1 MNNAVNLNKNKTT
14 ITKTNEQDG
23 KFLTTVKEFFNVIWN
38 NKMSRVGFLILV
50 FFLLL
55 SIFGPMLVPAPES
68 NYLNRLL
75 EPCADHWL
83 GTDYA
88 GRDILCQFV
97 HGSRDVLLVAF
108 YAACFSI
115 VFACAIGI
123 FAGLAGGKTDTT
135 LMLITNIVLTMPSF
149 PVTMVLS
156 MVINVS
162 NDILFGL
169 VLSIWSWAGLAKA
182 IRSQVLVLKHKE
194 FIEVSKLMGISSFN
208 IITKDVIPNII
219 SFIAINF
226 IAIMKGAIMT
236 SVGLMVL
243 GLVPFQGSHWGMMI
257 QMAMSQSA
265 VLYGGLGP
273 IVYFVTPIIGI
284 LLFQLGCYLFAN
296 GLDEALNPRL
306 RK

>member
-1 MNNAVNLNKNKTT
+1 MNNAVNLNKNKNT
-14 ITKTNEQDG
+14 IAKTNEQDG
-23 KFLTTVKEFFNVIWN
+23 KFSTTVKEFFTVIWE
-38 NKMSRVGFLILV
+38 NKMSRVGFIILV

-55 SIFGPMLVPAPES
+55 SIIGPMLVAVPTS
-68 NYLNRLL
+68 NYLERLQA
-75 EPCADHWL
+75 PCAEHWL

-88 GRDILCQFV
+88 GRDIFFQFI
-97 HGSRDVLLVAF
+97 HGSRAVLLVAF
-108 YAACFSI
+108 YAAVFSI
-115 VFACAIGI
+115 IFACAIGI
-123 FAGLAGGKTDTT
+123 FAGLVGGKMDTF
-135 LMLITNIVLTMPSF
+135 LMLVTNIVLTMPSF

-156 MVINVS
+156 MIVNVN
-162 NDILFGL
+162 NDVLFGL
-169 VLSIWSWAGLAKA
+169 ILSLWSWAGLAKA

-194 FIEVSKLMGISSFN
+194 FIEVSKIMGISSFN
-208 IITKDVIPNII
+208 IITKDVVPNII

-226 IAIMKGAIMT
+226 IGIMKGAIMT

-265 VLYGGLGP
+265 VLYGGVGP
-273 IVYFVTPIIGI
+273 IVYFLTPIMGI

-306 RK
+306 RR